1 MAPDEHVL
9 PAVPEPSPETEASG
23 TPELP
28 MDAATPA
35 ALEPATGAMPLA
47 APDPSPNAAVP
58 AVPDSQP
65 GADIP
70 AASGPPPGTLVT
82 EGDRCEIRLPV
93 FEGPL
98 DLLLHLIRKESIDI
112 YDIPIARI
120 TEQYLEYI
128 RLMEDLN
135 VNVAGEFL
143 EMAATLIYIKSRM
156 LLPAEPVPEGEMAP
170 EEDPRAELVE
180 RLLEYERFKSAAQTL
195 YQREQLESG
204 MWSVSR
210 YHEVVPPGEELVSVS
225 LFDLL
230 DAFRGILQ
238 RIEERAGVA
247 VDREAIT
254 VAEKIAEIEATFSQ
268 RKKVKFSELAAARLT
283 RPHLVV
289 LFIAILE
296 LTRMRCIRVRQDE
309 LFSDFWIIRHAD
321 VPWTIN
327 S

>member
-1 MAPDEHVL
+1 MAPDE
-9 PAVPEPSPETEASG
+9 PA
-23 TPELP
+23 
-28 MDAATPA
+28 
-35 ALEPATGAMPLA
+35 
-47 APDPSPNAAVP
+47 
-58 AVPDSQP
+58 
-65 GADIP
+65 IP
-70 AASGPPPGTLVT
+70 AAPEAQPDTVIPAAPETQAGALVT
-82 EGDRCEIRLPV
+82 AGDRCEIRLPV

-120 TEQYLEYI
+120 TEQYLTYI

-170 EEDPRAELVE
+170 DEDPRAELVE

-210 YHEVVPPGEELVSVS
+210 FHEVVPPGEELVSVS

-238 RIEERAGVA
+238 RIEDRTVVEM
-247 VDREAIT
+247 DREAIT

-268 RKKVKFSELAAARLT
+268 RKKVRFSELAGGRFT
-283 RPHLVV
+283 RSHLVV

-296 LTRMRCIRVRQDE
+296 LARMRCIRVRQDE
-309 LFSDFWIIRHAD
+309 LFSDFWVIRHAD

-327 S
+327 N

>member
-1 MAPDEHVL
+1 MAPDEPDISAA
-9 PAVPEPSPETEASG
+9 PAPQTDAVVPEVSEPS
-23 TPELP
+23 
-28 MDAATPA
+28 
-35 ALEPATGAMPLA
+35 EP
-47 APDPSPNAAVP
+47 
-58 AVPDSQP
+58 QP
-65 GADIP
+65 GAGIP
-70 AASGPPPGTLVT
+70 AAHEASPGTLVT

-128 RLMEDLN
+128 RLMDDLN

-156 LLPAEPVPEGEMAP
+156 LLPAEPVPEGEMAA

-238 RIEERAGVA
+238 RIEDRTVVE

-254 VAEKIAEIEATFSQ
+254 VAEKIAEIEAEFSQ
-268 RKKVKFSELAAARLT
+268 RRKVRFSELAGGRFT
-283 RPHLVV
+283 RSHLVV

-296 LTRMRCIRVRQDE
+296 LVRMRCIRVRQDD
-309 LFSDFWIIRHAD
+309 LFADFWVIRHAD

-327 S
+327 N

>member
-1 MAPDEHVL
+1 MAPDEPDISAA
-9 PAVPEPSPETEASG
+9 PAPQTDAVVPEVSEPS
-23 TPELP
+23 
-28 MDAATPA
+28 
-35 ALEPATGAMPLA
+35 EP
-47 APDPSPNAAVP
+47 
-58 AVPDSQP
+58 QP
-65 GADIP
+65 GAGIP
-70 AASGPPPGTLVT
+70 AAHEASPGTLVT

-128 RLMEDLN
+128 RLMDDLN

-156 LLPAEPVPEGEMAP
+156 LLPAEPVPEGEMAA

-238 RIEERAGVA
+238 RIEDRTVVE

-254 VAEKIAEIEATFSQ
+254 VAEKIAEIEAEFSQ
-268 RKKVKFSELAAARLT
+268 RRKVRFSELAGGRFT

-296 LTRMRCIRVRQDE
+296 LVRMRCIRVRQDD
-309 LFSDFWIIRHAD
+309 LFADFWVIRHAD

-327 S
+327 N

>member
-1 MAPDEHVL
+1 MLPDEPVIPPAL
-9 PAVPEPSPETEASG
+9 EPQPDAVPVAAEAQPEAAAPAVPGPQPEAGIPEAPEPQPDAEVSEAQELQPADVIPAAPEPSP
-23 TPELP
+23 
-28 MDAATPA
+28 
-35 ALEPATGAMPLA
+35 GA
-47 APDPSPNAAVP
+47 
-58 AVPDSQP
+58 
-65 GADIP
+65 
-70 AASGPPPGTLVT
+70 LVT
-82 EGDRCEIRLPV
+82 AGDRCEIRLPV

-210 YHEVVPPGEELVSVS
+210 YNEVVPPGEELVSVS

-238 RIEERAGVA
+238 RIEDRAAVA

-254 VAEKIAEIEATFSQ
+254 VAEKIAEIEAAFSQ
-268 RKKVKFSELAAARLT
+268 RKKVKFSELAVGRLT

-296 LTRMRCIRVRQDE
+296 LARMRCIRVRQDE
-309 LFSDFWIIRHAD
+309 LFADFWIIRHAD

-327 S
+327 N